1 MWTCLT
7 EYLFMQPF
15 FCCTPWYVLLQ
26 PLVWEREDDI
36 GDDILMICDWET
48 RIWERDDI
56 GDEHWNYKWH
66 KETRILS
73 FHYKLEYFISFKDN
87 ESRKQQTQQQSC
99 DTTKQ
104 ERPSCF
110 RDTTNQ
116 ERHSYFRD
124 TTNQQRHKTDTRK
137 QQNTSAFPLQCS
149 TMWWTQHL
157 RLIKFIWEQRHKNN
171 KQKQKPE
178 MCSPFG
184 NRTRNY
190 SEPPDTK
197 QK

>member
-1 MWTCLT
+1 MRRGRW
-7 EYLFMQPF
+7 
-15 FCCTPWYVLLQ
+15 
-26 PLVWEREDDI
+26 
-36 GDDILMICDWET
+36 
-48 RIWERDDI
+48 
-56 GDEHWNYKWH
+56 KWQ

-73 FHYKLEYFISFKDN
+73 FHYKLFPWILSFHYKLENFISFKDN

-110 RDTTNQ
+110 RDTTDQ

-124 TTNQQRHKTDTRK
+124 TTNQQRHNTWHKKTTK
-137 QQNTSAFPLQCS
+137 HYCFSTSVTQPEKTTAMLHYVMNTTPENNKINMR
-149 TMWWTQHL
+149 TTT
-157 RLIKFIWEQRHKNN
+157 HKNN

-184 NRTRNY
+184 NITRNY
-190 SEPPDTK
+190 TEPPDTE